1 MEHMLRIRHLDN
13 CSCGILPSAIFGGR
27 MSFFKKHPCFTT
39 YFFAAVPSENTLT
52 ILKPTKISVPLILK
66 VLLIMQLDPQGS
78 HILKVLLIKQHDPQG
93 MSRIPSNQILI
104 FNSKKEYPENAARS

>member
-1 MEHMLRIRHLDN
+1 MNGTR
-13 CSCGILPSAIFGGR
+13 SCVILPSAIFGGR

-66 VLLIMQLDPQGS
+66 VLLIKQLDPQA
-78 HILKVLLIKQHDPQG
+78 
-93 MSRIPSNQILI
+93 SNLTP
-104 FNSKKEYPENAARS
+104 KRW